1 MSINRALKYLFLWS
15 RAVRFRFLLASLIAA
30 VTGIAISIWKYNIFD
45 PFYAVLTISGV
56 ICLHA
61 SVDLLNDYW
70 DYKKGIDTITKR
82 TKFSGGTGVLPDKLL
97 TPRAVFF
104 AGVIFLL
111 LGTILGIYFITVRG
125 LVILLILIFATFSIY
140 FYSTNIA
147 NAGLG
152 EIFVT
157 IKGALVVLGSFYVQ
171 TGNIDPTAVFVGV
184 IIGLLSATV
193 LLVNSF
199 PDYTADKTMG
209 KKTLTVILG
218 KEQAVKALAGIIVL
232 IYSLITIGVLT
243 KIAPVYTI
251 VSLISFPFAFRA
263 IKRLVR
269 ERDDLRELISS
280 MSDTILCSRLTGTII
295 ALSFLL

>member
-1 MSINRALKYLFLWS
+1 MSNNRALKYLFLWS
-15 RAVRFRFLLASLIAA
+15 RAVRFRFLLASLIATA
-30 VTGIAISIWKYNIFD
+30 TGIAISIWKYNIFD

-157 IKGALVVLGSFYVQ
+157 IKGALIVLGSFYVQ
-171 TGNIDPTAVFVGV
+171 TGNIDPTAVFVGI

-218 KEQAVKALAGIIVL
+218 KEQAVKVLVGIIVL

-263 IKRLVR
+263 IKRLAR
-269 ERDDLRELISS
+269 EHDDLRELISS